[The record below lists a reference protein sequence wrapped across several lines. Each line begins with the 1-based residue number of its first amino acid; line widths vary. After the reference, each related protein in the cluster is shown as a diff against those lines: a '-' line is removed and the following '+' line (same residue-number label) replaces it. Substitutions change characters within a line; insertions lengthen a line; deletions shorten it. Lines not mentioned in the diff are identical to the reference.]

1 MTGKIIA
8 KAREWIKPE
17 EDYRDNMHLKVN
29 WLIVYA
35 YIAMNPAVGQQIF
48 DKDMLVCPERLLQE
62 HIDIIL
68 IIGLI
73 LNFS

>member
-1 MTGKIIA
+1 
-8 KAREWIKPE
+8 
-17 EDYRDNMHLKVN
+17 MHLKVN

-35 YIAMNPAVGQQIF
+35 YIAMDPAVGQQIF